1 MIYSPQA
8 KYFAQTDFDFDK
20 ALKITASFLGLECNY
35 YRAQL
40 LVPKRGTVDTKKEGE
55 MPPTRKGEFIS
66 QLVDWKTMYS
76 RDEKVFSLFLDEGQ
90 IAEEQ
95 IANRKIPKFAYFQN
109 VSSWFLNLSESEFA
123 ELQKQLQ
130 KNGLPNDLFV
140 LVDLESEK

>member
-8 KYFAQTDFDFDK
+8 KYFAHSDFDFDK
-20 ALKITASFLGLECNY
+20 ALKTTASFLALECNY

-40 LVPKRGTVDTKKEGE
+40 LTPKRGTVDTKKEGE

-76 RDEKVFSLFLDEGQ
+76 RDVKVFAIFLDE
-90 IAEEQ
+90 AEISGE
-95 IANRKIPKFAYFQN
+95 KIPKFAYFKDI
-109 VSSWFLNLSESEFA
+109 SSWFLNLSESEFA

-130 KNGLPNDLFV
+130 ENGLPNDLFV